1 MRFATN
7 KGTENF
13 CKRFAEHYRAASK
26 DEEVTWCHII
36 DLILFLG
43 RTITLSTCP
52 PPLLGIHAPPSSIL
66 LKRSSNP
73 PETKVTEAFIDTA
86 ITLSKRVLCTPSLV
100 DLLLRADETRTDNP
114 FDSWTKLQVIVSK
127 CRSPNAIEWVLHCM
141 PHDLKLVNISPS
153 YLIMLGW
160 TPLWNFCSQA
170 GQEEWQFPTHPRFD
184 GWKNSYI
191 TTDQLTWR
199 GLRESLNGKG
209 TVDLMI
215 QLMDFREYLFSK
227 VVSSFPGFLTTDN
240 MIEFGSSKILGN
252 WNSMSLT

>member
-36 DLILFLG
+36 DLMLFLG

-141 PHDLKLVNISPS
+141 PHDLKLVNISLS
-153 YLIMLGW
+153 YLIMLG
-160 TPLWNFCSQA
+160 
-170 GQEEWQFPTHPRFD
+170 
-184 GWKNSYI
+184 
-191 TTDQLTWR
+191 
-199 GLRESLNGKG
+199 
-209 TVDLMI
+209 
-215 QLMDFREYLFSK
+215 
-227 VVSSFPGFLTTDN
+227 
-240 MIEFGSSKILGN
+240 
-252 WNSMSLT
+252 